1 MISDTDI
8 SLAKTR
14 SHWLQYVYWAFSKT
28 FWACKAFRHQHMQ
41 KWGLSLKILESP
53 NAVPITASITK
64 NQIND
69 SSKNW
74 LLSTSSSF
82 ELRTVEAAVAS
93 VKALDRI
100 LVLIQADYVTVQ
112 YREPLCFNH
121 SWTTDYI
128 KHGQTFPVWKVKYGK
143 CTSASNLHFIK
154 ASRGDSTVLKWNEN
168 TAWWSYCRLWFYEE
182 LNGYF
187 GGHPLAK
194 TVEWAS
200 HAQRPC
206 PRCSGPR
213 FESGLGPFAA
223 CCSPLSH
230 PVSCHLSEAVISI
243 KSFKGQKIIF
253 EKTTKTDTWGSDY
266 LMTDKLPQQ

>member
-1 MISDTDI
+1 
-8 SLAKTR
+8 
-14 SHWLQYVYWAFSKT
+14 
-28 FWACKAFRHQHMQ
+28 MQ

-128 KHGQTFPVWKVKYGK
+128 KHGQTFPV
-143 CTSASNLHFIK
+143 
-154 ASRGDSTVLKWNEN
+154 
-168 TAWWSYCRLWFYEE
+168 
-182 LNGYF
+182 
-187 GGHPLAK
+187 
-194 TVEWAS
+194 
-200 HAQRPC
+200 
-206 PRCSGPR
+206 
-213 FESGLGPFAA
+213 
-223 CCSPLSH
+223 
-230 PVSCHLSEAVISI
+230 
-243 KSFKGQKIIF
+243 
-253 EKTTKTDTWGSDY
+253 
-266 LMTDKLPQQ
+266 